1 MQLHLLA
8 HLMLDNTYKF
18 LLSKIK
24 AEFERAALRRGG
36 RISMKQQR
44 KILLVEDHSDL
55 RELSIIFLKRRGFEM
70 LTATNGIEAI
80 EIARSRV
87 PDLIIMDVAL
97 PLMNGFQAA
106 AELRKSPVT
115 RHIPILAVSGGAFRE
130 DRKELLAHNFDDY
143 LQKPTSAGELV
154 SSIEALL
161 QKSDSIRKSCLPLG
175 FDEFKSRFSESGL
188 EIAEDT
194 LRRSYKGLLW
204 LREQND
210 MSWEVIRAKVENLG
224 RELKQSSQGKTFK
237 LRAARLPLTSRDWER
252 Y

>member
-1 MQLHLLA
+1 
-8 HLMLDNTYKF
+8 
-18 LLSKIK
+18 
-24 AEFERAALRRGG
+24 
-36 RISMKQQR
+36 MKQQR
-44 KILLVEDHSDL
+44 KILLVEDHPDL
-55 RELSIIFLKRRGFEM
+55 RELSIVFLKRRGFEM

-106 AELRKSPVT
+106 AELRKNPVT
-115 RHIPILAVSGGAFRE
+115 RHIPILALSGEAFPE

-143 LQKPTSAGELV
+143 LQKPTSLGELV
-154 SSIEALL
+154 SLIEELL
-161 QKSDSIRKSCLPLG
+161 EKSDRMRKSCLSLG
-175 FDEFKSRFSESGL
+175 FDEFKSRFRESGL

-194 LRRSYKGLLW
+194 LWRSYNGLLW

-210 MSWEVIRAKVENLG
+210 TSWEVIRAKVENLG
-224 RELKQSSQGKTFK
+224 RELTQSSQGKTFK